1 MEVFLLKRASKL
13 ISFFAF
19 FGLLAAFSLFTV
31 FLPKNDFSEEENR
44 YLEKFPEFSLQNL
57 LSGNI

>member
-1 MEVFLLKRASKL
+1 MKRASKL